1 MHSRNDLLQQFCH
14 EGTIASVQPL
24 AGGLINDTFLV
35 RTAEADKP
43 DYVLQRINHHVFTD
57 VDLLQHNIET
67 VTDYLNGDTYYK
79 TTYPE
84 HNLIRTRN
92 QLRLFM
98 RVQERRDEML
108 LAV

>member
-43 DYVLQRINHHVFTD
+43 DY
-57 VDLLQHNIET
+57 
-67 VTDYLNGDTYYK
+67 LNGDTYYK

-84 HNLIRTRN
+84 HNLVRTRN
-92 QLRLFM
+92 QLRLFL